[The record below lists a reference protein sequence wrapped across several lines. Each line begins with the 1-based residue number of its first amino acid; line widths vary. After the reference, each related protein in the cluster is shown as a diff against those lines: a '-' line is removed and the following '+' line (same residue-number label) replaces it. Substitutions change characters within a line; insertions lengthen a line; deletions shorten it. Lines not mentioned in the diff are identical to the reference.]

1 MEAGAKLK
9 RRCLSN
15 GSGARVQQMPM
26 TLSAFQTGAMKILI
40 LNSSI
45 KNVVNLWNLGTVPH

>member
-9 RRCLSN
+9 WRCFPK
-15 GSGARVQQMPM
+15 GSGARLLQMPM

-40 LNSSI
+40 LYSSI